1 MKFGLSEKEL
11 LQYIIVTIKRELK
24 MFLKLL
30 KLKNKPKGY
39 QCISGTACLTKLTKS
54 FLLLKFS
61 LAMIVASPISHAS
74 NFHEEITCLATNIYW
89 EARNQTVSGMIAVG
103 MVTRNRVIRET
114 FPDTYCDVVYE
125 AKMSKWWKEHHN
137 KDIPVRNKCQF
148 SWYCD
153 GVSDEVK
160 DEKSYQKILDFARL
174 ILHNDI
180 QFVDITDGATH
191 YHADYVKPDWA
202 KTKTRTT
209 EIGDHIFYR
218 WEKK

>member
-1 MKFGLSEKEL
+1 
-11 LQYIIVTIKRELK
+11 

-39 QCISGTACLTKLTKS
+39 QGISGTACLTKLTKS

-103 MVTRNRVIRET
+103 MVTKNRVKRDT
-114 FPDTYCDVVYE
+114 FPNTYCEVVYE

-137 KDIPVRNKCQF
+137 KDIPVRNKCKF

-153 GVSDEVK
+153 GLSDKIPSYDREVWEVSL
-160 DEKSYQKILDFARL
+160 YIARG
-174 ILHNDI
+174 IFTDRY
-180 QFVDITDGATH
+180 VDNTFGATH
-191 YHADYVKPDWA
+191 YHAYYVSPKWA
-202 KTKTRTT
+202 TKFRHTT
-209 EIGDHIFYR
+209 TIDDHIFYR
-218 WEKK
+218 YD